1 MAYITLRTR
10 PANCKLKMIPRK
22 NKITNSV
29 TSRKKISNVSLF
41 FRYLTRFCIFPIDV
55 DYEKNAL
62 RFSFLSR
69 KILVFTIIC
78 LSMPIIGSFLPMM
91 LIGLDRIMSYFD
103 EINSTAT
110 DNISNFGTFLTFGV
124 FGGYYVIFVKKLGR

>member
-1 MAYITLRTR
+1 
-10 PANCKLKMIPRK
+10 MISRK

-41 FRYLTRFCIFPIDV
+41 FRYLTKLCIFPIDV

-62 RFSFLSR
+62 RFSFCSR
-69 KILVFTIIC
+69 KMLVLTIIC
-78 LSMPIIGSFLPMM
+78 ISMPIIGTFLPMS
-91 LIGLDRIMSYFD
+91 LIGFDRIMSYFD

-124 FGGYYVIFVKKLGR
+124 FGGYYVIFVKKIGR